1 MKNLFKI
8 FILLFAVTAVSQGQ
22 IPPDLI
28 RQFDGIPINAP
39 LHKDWISDNYNQVL
53 LMKEAGVDYVIM
65 GVTDEWVVDSLK
77 SLGLK
82 LLSFES
88 FDHNWVQYYTD
99 AKYSVWEADAP
110 PGNGDAHLYRD
121 ETRTEKIEDTYIRLK
136 NEYAGDSCKM
146 IWGPY
151 YNQDVNYYTKSL
163 SGTYDPVNYTT
174 EFQLKLENIGPD
186 TASANTPLCI
196 IQTTQSSCTYLNVI
210 DCTHIIEADTL
221 TRDHFTLLNQ
231 FKKFPLNYDLLD
243 NTCYES
249 TNNQFPQPLTHYESG
264 STPEYSAPW
273 VSGRQYIEFNV
284 IWLGHP
290 SYVLSIDSIVVSDL
304 RGRELIIEDPGLARS
319 LIESQADAYNF
330 KSYTDSVV
338 GWIGFDEPASIDLYE
353 PIRIVT
359 EILDDYTGEKRSV
372 WIPWRAF
379 WDGSFNNRNDTLGA
393 MGLIPWEEF
402 GKRVDRI
409 NLTQNSYLFDLPCNE
424 NVSHLSPCSGDYRD
438 INIWRAA
445 DLLYKPAYNLDP
457 YFGVS
462 IQCGEVNPPYPNSYQ
477 RDIRRH
483 EFLYTA
489 NLALMYGAKFLSLY
503 TYFAQEPYLN
513 PTYYTYR
520 AIVEY
525 PDYITNAELTD
536 LTPKN

>member
-1 MKNLFKI
+1 MKKLAFYILF
-8 FILLFAVTAVSQGQ
+8 LCFAFSINVVAQEQ
-22 IPPDLI
+22 IPIPPDLI
-28 RQFDGIPINAP
+28 RQFDGIPIKAP

-53 LMKEAGVDYVIM
+53 LMKEAGVDFVMM
-65 GVTDEWVVDSLK
+65 GITDEWVVDSLK

-88 FDHNWVQYYTD
+88 FDNNWVQYYTD

-121 ETRTEKIEDTYIRLK
+121 ETKTEKIADTYIKLK
-136 NEYAGDSCKM
+136 YEYANDSCKM

-186 TASANTPLCI
+186 TANANTPLCI
-196 IQTTQSSCTYLNVI
+196 IQTTQSSCTYLNII
-210 DCTHIIEADTL
+210 DCTHIIQADTL
-221 TRDHFTLLNQ
+221 TRERFTQLNQ
-231 FKKFPLNYDLLD
+231 FKKFPLNYNLLD

-249 TNNQFPQPLTHYESG
+249 VNSPIPQPLTHYMSG
-264 STPEYSAPW
+264 SGPEYSAPW

-290 SYVLSIDSIVVSDL
+290 SYVLSIDSIIVSDL
-304 RGRELIIEDPGLARS
+304 RGRDVVPLSPLAEQRI
-319 LIESQADAYNF
+319 LAQADAFDNL
-330 KSYTDSVV
+330 SYTNSVV

-353 PIRIVT
+353 PIRIVR
-359 EILDDYTGEKRSV
+359 EILDNDTQQKRSV
-372 WIPWRAF
+372 WLPWRAF
-379 WDGSFNNRNDTLGA
+379 WDGAYQNRDDTLGA

-402 GKRVDRI
+402 GKRAGRI

-457 YFGVS
+457 YFGIS

-477 RDIRRH
+477 RDIRKH

-513 PTYYTYR
+513 PTHYTYR
-520 AIVEY
+520 AIVEFPNY
-525 PDYITNAELTD
+525 PITTRVN
-536 LTPKN
+536 